1 MLTRYPRSSLWLKR
15 QQGACSRRQF
25 LGGALRRRRGG
36 TAVGNHRTC
45 RYDED
50 AERLTLRTTA
60 MGIPAHIRLPLDL
73 GSRFMD
79 ATWNGQPVSAR
90 IEKGMDSDFI
100 HIDHRL
106 DGGTLTVQLAPHPQ
120 KGKGTTPVVSP
131 ENKALS

>member
-1 MLTRYPRSSLWLKR
+1 MIL
-15 QQGACSRRQF
+15 
-25 LGGALRRRRGG
+25 
-36 TAVGNHRTC
+36 
-45 RYDED
+45 RYDEN

-73 GSRFMD
+73 GARFRSAAWD
-79 ATWNGQPVSAR
+79 GQPVEAR

-120 KGKGTTPVVSP
+120 KGKGTTPEISSQ
-131 ENKALS
+131 A